1 LAIEV
6 DGRISSA
13 GVIAVLARL
22 VSERGA
28 PLYLRSD
35 NVLRLEA
42 GYPGRQ
48 QISTH

>member
-1 LAIEV
+1 LAIEA
-6 DGRISSA
+6 DGRIRSTH
-13 GVIAVLARL
+13 VIAVLSRL

-35 NVLRLEA
+35 NVLRREA

-48 QISTH
+48 QISIH